1 MKQNNKKAFSIIEV
15 MIAIFVF
22 AFGLTSVFAM
32 LSWSIRMSDY
42 SRNLIIASHL
52 ADEQL
57 ELFKNIRDSNYKKWQ
72 LWDIENPSEWH
83 GTATFNEP
91 SLVAKYYKLRYN
103 DTNIS
108 WSFPIK
114 AEELASFQAPD
125 KNVQPTPSELSYMEN
140 YRLCI
145 TPYWRYTYDCLTAA
159 NEETSYYRYLQ
170 IEAPE
175 YVSAEAA
182 LEVTSV
188 VIWKGKKFHSTE
200 ISTIVTD
207 WKRY

>member
-1 MKQNNKKAFSIIEV
+1 MKQFNTKGFSIIEV

-72 LWDIENPSEWH
+72 QWDIENPADWYWGS
-83 GTATFNEP
+83 TFNELG
-91 SLVAKYYKLRYN
+91 SVNKNYILKYN
-103 DTNIS
+103 SPNVS
-108 WSFPIK
+108 WAFPIQS
-114 AEELASFQAPD
+114 EELTNFQAP
-125 KNVQPTPSELSYMEN
+125 NWNNQPTTSELSYMNNN

-145 TPYWRYTYDCLTAA
+145 TPEWLYTYDCSVPT
-159 NEETSYYRYLQ
+159 NEETSYYRYISVQ
-170 IEAPE
+170 TPE
-175 YVSAEAA
+175 YVTDDA
-182 LEVTSV
+182 LEITSV
-188 VIWKGKKFHSTE
+188 VIWRGKKFHSTK